1 MIFDDHV
8 NDFYA
13 QQYASNKLG
22 NVDLPA
28 GAEYSIEPPSGA
40 TGEIYRYIIKSKL
53 PIKEV
58 TAIQDWVVE
67 RELLAV
73 PGVADVVSFG
83 GEEKTYEIKINPTEL
98 HNYDL
103 SPWMCMKQFRRVILM

>member
-1 MIFDDHV
+1 
-8 NDFYA
+8 
-13 QQYASNKLG
+13 
-22 NVDLPA
+22 
-28 GAEYSIEPPSGA
+28 
-40 TGEIYRYIIKSKL
+40 
-53 PIKEV
+53 
-58 TAIQDWVVE
+58 VVE

>member
-1 MIFDDHV
+1 V

-22 NVDLPA
+22 NVNLPS

-67 RELLAV
+67 REFWLF
-73 PGVADVVSFG
+73 P
-83 GEEKTYEIKINPTEL
+83 EL
-98 HNYDL
+98 QM
-103 SPWMCMKQFRRVILM
+103 W

>member
-1 MIFDDHV
+1 MLSRIKLGKVYFLFGLSVVTVIFDDHV

-58 TAIQDWVVE
+58 TAIRIGWLKE
-67 RELLAV
+67 NCLLFPELQM
-73 PGVADVVSFG
+73 
-83 GEEKTYEIKINPTEL
+83 
-98 HNYDL
+98 
-103 SPWMCMKQFRRVILM
+103 W